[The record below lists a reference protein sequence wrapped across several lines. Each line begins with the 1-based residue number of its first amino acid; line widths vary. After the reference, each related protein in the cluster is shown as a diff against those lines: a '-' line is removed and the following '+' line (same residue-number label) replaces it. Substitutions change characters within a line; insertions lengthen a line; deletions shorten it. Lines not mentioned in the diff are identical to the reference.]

1 MENFFNY
8 ITKPL
13 KPEDVDTW
21 LRINNIIPEKLELFS
36 DFSHSLNSLILDT
49 YLGENDNHNETKITL
64 SENDNLAHFD
74 WCWNKVIDNFIKEN
88 IEFYT
93 DGEHYEY
100 FNSFFNEVFYNQTDT
115 TIKTTIGSFFN
126 DLFNLDKSF
135 TKSDLDMITTIYKV
149 LDKHIKK

>member
-13 KPEDVDTW
+13 ASDDVDTW

-36 DFSHSLNSLILDT
+36 DFSHSLNFLILDT
-49 YLGENDNHNETKITL
+49 YLGENNYNNETKITL
-64 SENDNLAHFD
+64 TENDNTAHFE
-74 WCWNKVIDNFIKEN
+74 WCWNKVIDNFNKEN
-88 IEFYT
+88 IEFYSE
-93 DGEHYEY
+93 GEHYNY
-100 FNSFFNEVFYNQTDT
+100 FLSFFNEVFYNQRDS
-115 TIKTTIGSFFN
+115 TIRQTIGDFFK

-135 TKSDLDMITTIYKV
+135 TKSDLDMITTIYKL

>member
-13 KPEDVDTW
+13 KPED
-21 LRINNIIPEKLELFS
+21 
-36 DFSHSLNSLILDT
+36 
-49 YLGENDNHNETKITL
+49 L
-64 SENDNLAHFD
+64 SENDNMGHFD
-74 WCWNKVIDNFIKEN
+74 WCWNKVINNFSKEN
-88 IEFYT
+88 IEFYSE
-93 DGEHYEY
+93 GEHYEY

>member
-64 SENDNLAHFD
+64 S
-74 WCWNKVIDNFIKEN
+74 
-88 IEFYT
+88 
-93 DGEHYEY
+93 
-100 FNSFFNEVFYNQTDT
+100 
-115 TIKTTIGSFFN
+115 
-126 DLFNLDKSF
+126 
-135 TKSDLDMITTIYKV
+135 
-149 LDKHIKK
+149 